1 MASEGNM
8 REVNDDYEAAPIRT
22 RARKVPPEWIDYNG
36 HMNVA
41 YYTMAFDNA
50 LDEILEERLGI
61 GESLAREGRLG
72 PMALQTQ
79 IHYLG
84 ELVEG
89 TEFACDFQ
97 LLDAD
102 PKRIHFF
109 VTMVNLE
116 TGEAAATY
124 ESLSMNVDLEA
135 RRSAPYPDWAQERIW
150 RLRALHT
157 TLPRPPL
164 AGNPLGIR
172 RKA

>member
-1 MASEGNM
+1 MG
-8 REVNDDYEAAPIRT
+8 EVNDDYEAAPIRT
-22 RARKVPPEWIDYNG
+22 RTRKVPPEWIDYNG

-50 LDEILEERLGI
+50 LDEILEERLGV
-61 GESLAREGRLG
+61 GESLAREGRYG

-97 LLDAD
+97 IIDAD

-109 VTMVNLE
+109 ITMINLD
-116 TGEAAATY
+116 TGETAATY
-124 ESLSMNVDLEA
+124 ESLTMNVDLAA
-135 RRSAPYPDWAQERIW
+135 RRSAPYPDWAQDRIEL
-150 RLRALHT
+150 LRALHA